1 MHYLIQ
7 DIFIFD
13 IMPVTIDIRTRSLK
27 FEDIGK
33 QK

>member
-1 MHYLIQ
+1 M
-7 DIFIFD
+7 
-13 IMPVTIDIRTRSLK
+13 IDLVQEQTTRFTTTLDTVTRSLK